1 MFYKHKGRY
10 VTFIKIR
17 KTRDIYHCPYE
28 VLQVS
33 MTLTGSLEN
42 KQIDGVF
49 KSPSTSLDYD
59 PPILLFPKLL
69 KMKDFLMKP
78 IVPVYQNRW
87 CFVDFANFNPVL
99 TPFGYLSK
107 LSKCSILAYL
117 MLKN

>member
-28 VLQVS
+28 VLQVL
-33 MTLTGSLEN
+33 MILTGSLEN

-69 KMKDFLMKP
+69 KNEEFSQTN
-78 IVPVYQNRW
+78 IVHVYQNRG
-87 CFVDFANFNPVL
+87 CFVDFATIITHL
-99 TPFGYLSK
+99 
-107 LSKCSILAYL
+107 
-117 MLKN
+117 